1 MWEGKETER
10 LVKHFSGKWSKLTFS
25 LLGWSIMWR
34 KLHGRSRPRK
44 GSVTEK
50 SQRRALDMS
59 THLEPATKNKHII
72 HNLGDVSNIQCIDSY
87 RKSVT
92 ESQLVFWPQVHVE
105 GFFFA
110 HIMFRLHG
118 RVTVLYQ
125 KKYKVFLFSDSCALY
140 YYNNACHSSEC
151 WSCLLGLSISI
162 SICEMLWEKRANARC
177 PELENY
183 SIPLFDVGLW
193 CKLILTLCLFHILI
207 PTTNLLLHFH
217 KCTIAVSCFKG
228 KRSCM

>member
-105 GFFFA
+105 GFFF
-110 HIMFRLHG
+110 L
-118 RVTVLYQ
+118 
-125 KKYKVFLFSDSCALY
+125 
-140 YYNNACHSSEC
+140 
-151 WSCLLGLSISI
+151 
-162 SICEMLWEKRANARC
+162 
-177 PELENY
+177 
-183 SIPLFDVGLW
+183 
-193 CKLILTLCLFHILI
+193 HILCSDC
-207 PTTNLLLHFH
+207 TGKLLYFTKKNI
-217 KCTIAVSCFKG
+217 KCSYSLTAVPSTITIMPATVQSVEAVYLAF
-228 KRSCM
+228 RSQSLSVRCSGTRGLMHDALSLKIIQFLYLMLDYDAN

>member
-105 GFFFA
+105 GFFF
-110 HIMFRLHG
+110 L
-118 RVTVLYQ
+118 
-125 KKYKVFLFSDSCALY
+125 
-140 YYNNACHSSEC
+140 
-151 WSCLLGLSISI
+151 
-162 SICEMLWEKRANARC
+162 
-177 PELENY
+177 
-183 SIPLFDVGLW
+183 
-193 CKLILTLCLFHILI
+193 HILCSDC
-207 PTTNLLLHFH
+207 TGELLYFIKKNI
-217 KCTIAVSCFKG
+217 KCSYSLTAVPSTITIMPATVQSVEAVYLAF
-228 KRSCM
+228 RSQSLSVRCSGRRGLMHDALSLKIIQFLYLMLDYDAN

>member
-105 GFFFA
+105 GFFFL
-110 HIMFRLHG
+110 HILCSDCTGELLYFTKKNIKCSYSLTPVPSTITIMPA
-118 RVTVLYQ
+118 TVQ
-125 KKYKVFLFSDSCALY
+125 
-140 YYNNACHSSEC
+140 C

-162 SICEMLWEKRANARC
+162 SICEMLWGKRANARC

-217 KCTIAVSCFKG
+217 KCTIAVICFKG

>member
-1 MWEGKETER
+1 MKTYETLALIVICDRLWLNVNTMVFPDFVTEYFYFIGEASLTTKRNKCEREKKQR
-10 LVKHFSGKWSKLTFS
+10 LVKHFSGKWSKLTFR

-105 GFFFA
+105 GFFFCTYYVPIA
-110 HIMFRLHG
+110 RESYCTLP
-118 RVTVLYQ
+118 
-125 KKYKVFLFSDSCALY
+125 KK
-140 YYNNACHSSEC
+140 
-151 WSCLLGLSISI
+151 I
-162 SICEMLWEKRANARC
+162 
-177 PELENY
+177 
-183 SIPLFDVGLW
+183 
-193 CKLILTLCLFHILI
+193 
-207 PTTNLLLHFH
+207 
-217 KCTIAVSCFKG
+217 
-228 KRSCM
+228 

>member
-1 MWEGKETER
+1 
-10 LVKHFSGKWSKLTFS
+10 
-25 LLGWSIMWR
+25 MWR

-105 GFFFA
+105 GFFF
-110 HIMFRLHG
+110 L
-118 RVTVLYQ
+118 
-125 KKYKVFLFSDSCALY
+125 
-140 YYNNACHSSEC
+140 
-151 WSCLLGLSISI
+151 
-162 SICEMLWEKRANARC
+162 
-177 PELENY
+177 
-183 SIPLFDVGLW
+183 
-193 CKLILTLCLFHILI
+193 HILCSDC
-207 PTTNLLLHFH
+207 TGELLYFTKKNI
-217 KCTIAVSCFKG
+217 KCSYSLTAVPSTITIMPATVQSVEAVYLAF
-228 KRSCM
+228 RSQSLSVRCSGRRGLMHDALSLKIIQFLYLMLDYDAN

>member
-105 GFFFA
+105 GFFFCILCSDCTGELLYFTKKNIKCSYSLTA
-110 HIMFRLHG
+110 VHSTITIMPATVQSVEAVYLAFRSQSLSVRCSG
-118 RVTVLYQ
+118 RRGLMHDALSLKIIQ
-125 KKYKVFLFSDSCALY
+125 FLSL
-140 YYNNACHSSEC
+140 
-151 WSCLLGLSISI
+151 
-162 SICEMLWEKRANARC
+162 MLDYDAN
-177 PELENY
+177 
-183 SIPLFDVGLW
+183 
-193 CKLILTLCLFHILI
+193 
-207 PTTNLLLHFH
+207 
-217 KCTIAVSCFKG
+217 
-228 KRSCM
+228 